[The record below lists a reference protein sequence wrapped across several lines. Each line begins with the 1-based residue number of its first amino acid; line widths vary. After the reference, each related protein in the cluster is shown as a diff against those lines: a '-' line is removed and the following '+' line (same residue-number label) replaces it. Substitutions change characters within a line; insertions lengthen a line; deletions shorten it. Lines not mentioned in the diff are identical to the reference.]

1 MPQRRKLQLIVA
13 ASTLTSFIAAVGAVY
28 FATARYESATR
39 DAQAARA
46 SQFVERYVHDVV
58 WQRHADEVT
67 KLAGDVANENRL
79 RSAVAAADREALVHL
94 LPVVARR
101 YAVTS
106 GQVALV
112 GVTVYDASAM
122 TLAEYSTAPDL
133 HAPRALGSLL
143 SAREHNERFSWLR
156 HVWTFEGKPYLSVA
170 VPIGGL
176 KQITGYLAV
185 HVNPLHVLRDLPN
198 RLAMHVT
205 LTSLDGAQ
213 TLAELNDYE
222 LPAEA
227 TKMTAE
233 AIILSPDEKPVF
245 RVAMSSDE
253 TASTRI
259 MASIR
264 MWCFIILF
272 AALCLIA
279 LATLALVLFV
289 SRRMAR
295 EEAEAA
301 KVVLEARQ
309 TEERNGELQRLN
321 DALRASEETLQA
333 QNERFDAA
341 LNNMTHGMCMFDKDE
356 RLVVCN
362 NVYLEMYGLS
372 PELAEPG
379 TPLRTI
385 LKARAA
391 SSAAPVDAGDYTA
404 HVVDIVSR
412 KDTRYGVREL
422 RDGRFV
428 AIAHKPMPGGGWV
441 AVHQDVTAQKR
452 AENAIARMTRQ
463 EAGRVDVRER
473 MHEPAPA

>member
-1 MPQRRKLQLIVA
+1 
-13 ASTLTSFIAAVGAVY
+13 
-28 FATARYESATR
+28 
-39 DAQAARA
+39 
-46 SQFVERYVHDVV
+46 
-58 WQRHADEVT
+58 
-67 KLAGDVANENRL
+67 
-79 RSAVAAADREALVHL
+79 
-94 LPVVARR
+94 
-101 YAVTS
+101 
-106 GQVALV
+106 
-112 GVTVYDASAM
+112 
-122 TLAEYSTAPDL
+122 
-133 HAPRALGSLL
+133 
-143 SAREHNERFSWLR
+143 
-156 HVWTFEGKPYLSVA
+156 
-170 VPIGGL
+170 
-176 KQITGYLAV
+176 
-185 HVNPLHVLRDLPN
+185 
-198 RLAMHVT
+198 
-205 LTSLDGAQ
+205 
-213 TLAELNDYE
+213 
-222 LPAEA
+222 
-227 TKMTAE
+227 
-233 AIILSPDEKPVF
+233 
-245 RVAMSSDE
+245 
-253 TASTRI
+253 
-259 MASIR
+259 
-264 MWCFIILF
+264 MWCFVILF

-452 AENAIARMTRQ
+452 AENAIARMARQ

-473 MHEPAPA
+473 MDEPAPA